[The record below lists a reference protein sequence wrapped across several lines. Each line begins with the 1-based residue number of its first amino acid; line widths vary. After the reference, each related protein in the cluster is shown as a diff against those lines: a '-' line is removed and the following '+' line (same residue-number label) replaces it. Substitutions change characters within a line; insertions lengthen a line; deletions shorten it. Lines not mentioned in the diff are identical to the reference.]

1 MSDKETKEGYHREDL
16 IFSLNK
22 PLTDK
27 LKETAKQHGVTLATL
42 IQTVWGVMLQQYN
55 RTDDVVFGA
64 VVSGRPSEIPGVEQ
78 MIGLFINTIPI
89 RIKHIK
95 TKRFTS
101 CSYAARKKCWKLS
114 HLPASLYLIFRQTPH
129 KTGTD

>member
-42 IQTVWGVMLQQYN
+42 IQAVWGVMLQQYN
-55 RTDDVVFGA
+55 RTDDVVLA
-64 VVSGRPSEIPGVEQ
+64 Q
-78 MIGLFINTIPI
+78 
-89 RIKHIK
+89 
-95 TKRFTS
+95 
-101 CSYAARKKCWKLS
+101 
-114 HLPASLYLIFRQTPH
+114 LYQEDRQ
-129 KTGTD
+129 KSRAWSK